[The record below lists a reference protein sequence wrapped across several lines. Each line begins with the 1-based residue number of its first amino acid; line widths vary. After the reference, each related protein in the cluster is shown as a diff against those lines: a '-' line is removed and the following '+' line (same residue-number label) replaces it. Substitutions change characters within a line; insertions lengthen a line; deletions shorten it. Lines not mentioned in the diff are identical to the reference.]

1 MPTNNITENFN
12 WNNLGNEDLKPM
24 FSIFTYSVV
33 KEESHAM
40 HGIIRI
46 HAKLN
51 LLLCWMN
58 IFDERS
64 AYLYGICG

>member
-1 MPTNNITENFN
+1 
-12 WNNLGNEDLKPM
+12 M
-24 FSIFTYSVV
+24 FSIFTYTVV